1 MASLNTLRTK
11 FGIVLSV
18 LIGLVLVAF
27 ILGDQL
33 SMQNRKSEIPED
45 KTVMTVDNEEVKASV
60 YAQYQET
67 FRDANLSD
75 DNKSDYAYQTA
86 VFNHF
91 TKEALEQV
99 GLGVAEGDIKSYATV
114 FAERVAEMYRMYGV
128 PADQMEMMIQNQWV
142 SNLPTIGLNLGY
154 EKFSAVYA
162 AANYVNRLE
171 VEESMLRTD
180 ASFTGRYVMVPYTAM
195 PEVTVSEEEI
205 NAYYEENK
213 RENYNYGARTLRY
226 VTFDIEP
233 TEEDM
238 AEVEKQIKAV
248 DAAVAEANGDGAA
261 IKQAVRA
268 IGGKADTYKKYADV
282 EPRVQEAIK
291 AKKNFGPVLEDKT
304 WSASYLIS
312 DITAPASYEFEV
324 VTAANIVEANA
335 LLEEVKANG
344 GDFTKLENA
353 VDVATDSREMVRMS
367 ESDAKNFI
375 GAKVGD
381 IFTYTYNH
389 KPAVVKIT
397 KVGDKERFVLTAD
410 VEKTVKAS
418 ALTNDNIVKS
428 VEAFITEAGNTAESF
443 NDAANAAHY
452 QVLISSANRNEYVP
466 MQGRT
471 RGVRGIAN
479 SRQIAVWAYNA
490 EIGEIKRFHGENVI
504 YVVMVTEIDQNK
516 YQPKND
522 KAIETTLK
530 RNKQYEAIA
539 SQLAMDAT
547 IEGAQNGTF
556 TELKAN
562 LNVVDGKF
570 EPSLVGAIASTR
582 TTGIETKVKGATGAY
597 VFVVDAINGEVDPA
611 TIETERTPYMTQRE
625 SERGRVAVDA
635 LTSKANIEDFRGEG
649 EI

>member
-1 MASLNTLRTK
+1 M
-11 FGIVLSV
+11 
-18 LIGLVLVAF
+18 
-27 ILGDQL
+27 
-33 SMQNRKSEIPED
+33 
-45 KTVMTVDNEEVKASV
+45 
-60 YAQYQET
+60 
-67 FRDANLSD
+67 
-75 DNKSDYAYQTA
+75 
-86 VFNHF
+86 
-91 TKEALEQV
+91 
-99 GLGVAEGDIKSYATV
+99 
-114 FAERVAEMYRMYGV
+114 
-128 PADQMEMMIQNQWV
+128 
-142 SNLPTIGLNLGY
+142 
-154 EKFSAVYA
+154 
-162 AANYVNRLE
+162 
-171 VEESMLRTD
+171 
-180 ASFTGRYVMVPYTAM
+180 
-195 PEVTVSEEEI
+195 
-205 NAYYEENK
+205 
-213 RENYNYGARTLRY
+213 
-226 VTFDIEP
+226 
-233 TEEDM
+233 
-238 AEVEKQIKAV
+238 
-248 DAAVAEANGDGAA
+248 
-261 IKQAVRA
+261 
-268 IGGKADTYKKYADV
+268 
-282 EPRVQEAIK
+282 
-291 AKKNFGPVLEDKT
+291 EDKT
-304 WSASYLIS
+304 WNASYVVS
-312 DITAPASYEFEV
+312 DVTAPASYEFEV
-324 VTAANIVEANA
+324 VVAANIMEAKTIA
-335 LLEEVKANG
+335 EEVIANG

-353 VDVATDSREMVRMS
+353 VEVSTDSRQMAQMS

-375 GAKVGD
+375 GTKVGD

-397 KVGDKERFVLTAD
+397 KLGDKERFVLTAD
-410 VEKTVKAS
+410 VEKNVKAS
-418 ALTNDNIVKS
+418 ALTNNNIVES
-428 VEAFITEAGNTAESF
+428 VDKFIAEAGNTAESF

-452 QVLISSANRNEYVP
+452 QVLLSTANRNDYTP
-466 MQGRT
+466 MQGRA
-471 RGVRGIAN
+471 RGVRNIPN
-479 SRQIAVWAYNA
+479 SRNIAVWAYDA
-490 EIGEIKRFHGENVI
+490 QVGDIKSFHGENVI